1 MIKTKWIEN
10 QLRNWIVNVFEEDEK
25 KYPQH
30 MYPIMK
36 V

>member
-25 KYPQH
+25 STHNICFQL
-30 MYPIMK
+30 
-36 V
+36 